1 MADRNANTDYVTIAS
16 NMADARKGSTITGII
31 TRLQGS
37 DRLAPGEKRG
47 GKQLRYSDHLVHDL
61 IITGFSYE
69 NLVKRSLEALNGM
82 SIKALAQ
89 EFANETCWD
98 GRGKNAVE
106 RTVTVADVTAAM
118 DDLRDS
124 FTKTLNGTNE
134 STNAHVFEPLVV
146 DGETVRGGKVYNGG
160 TSNDPKAPQDG
171 DVHISGLRIARKV
184 IEEAANGSLPKSK
197 SAGKSVAK
205 SLIKRKLPVGRYVS
219 YRLRAGDDFILR
231 VGGAAA
237 IAAKD
242 HEVEVRNTTVEAVFG
257 ICA

>member
-1 MADRNANTDYVTIAS
+1 MANRNANTDYLTIAS
-16 NMADARKGSTITGII
+16 NMADARKGSTFTGII
-31 TRLQGS
+31 TRLGGS
-37 DRLAPGEKRG
+37 ERLAPGEKRG
-47 GKQLRYSDHLVHDL
+47 GEKIRYGDHLVHDL

-69 NLVKRSLEALNGM
+69 SLVQRSLDTLNTL
-82 SIKALAQ
+82 SIKALAN
-89 EFANETCWD
+89 EFINEVCYE

-106 RTVTVADVTAAM
+106 RTVTVADVTAAI
-118 DDLRDS
+118 DDLRTS
-124 FTKTLNGTNE
+124 FNSTLNGTNE

-146 DGETVRGGKVYNGG
+146 DGESVRGGKVYNGG
-160 TSNDPKAPQDG
+160 TTSNPKDPQDG
-171 DVHISGLRIARKV
+171 DVHISGLRIAHKV
-184 IEEAANGSLPKSK
+184 IEEAEHGSLPKSK

-205 SLIKRKLPVGRYVS
+205 KLIKRKLPVGRYVS